1 MADTDRPG
9 GQMTGAE
16 AGRYRNE
23 GYPDPRS
30 SEHAK
35 AGFAAERDEEEH
47 RRRLEREIEPIV
59 ERVRAKGKNT
69 DEIDVLIYEIGE
81 TRLEIADLSQEV
93 EALTSGAHDSDTI
106 DKLMGAFCDPGHVL
120 KRRNLAKGED
130 PEPLYSWQRRA
141 VEEVMSNLGLVVLA
155 ERAVP

>member
-1 MADTDRPG
+1 MS
-9 GQMTGAE
+9 GAE
-16 AGRYRNE
+16 QGRYRNE

-93 EALTSGAHDSDTI
+93 EALTSGVPDGDLVKT
-106 DKLMGAFCDPGHVL
+106 LMGAFCDPGAVL
-120 KRRNLAKGED
+120 KRKGLGKDEE
-130 PEPLYSWQRRA
+130 PEELYSWQRRA
-141 VEEVMSNLGLVVLA
+141 VEEVLVRLGLVVRA
-155 ERAVP
+155 EDFHP